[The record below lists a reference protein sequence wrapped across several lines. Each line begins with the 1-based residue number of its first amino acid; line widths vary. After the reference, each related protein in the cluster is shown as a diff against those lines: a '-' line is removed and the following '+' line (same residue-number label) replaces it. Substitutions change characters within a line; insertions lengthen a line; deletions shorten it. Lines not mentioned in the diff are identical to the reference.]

1 MHAGDFETAHVIS
14 DAVLAARDPTTRDDP
29 SLPYHLRW
37 VWDGSPL
44 DGCHVLVR
52 CYHGLGD
59 VIQFARLLPAVARRA
74 ASLHLEAPLA
84 LFPLLSQ
91 IPGIDRLIPFDTAQ
105 PTPQR
110 ACDVEIMEL
119 LHVLRLSAS
128 AVPPP
133 LIPQVPPLKL
143 ARRAT
148 GLCWTAG
155 EWDPAR
161 SISLARLYPACTV
174 PWLTPVSLQ
183 RGPTAEQAVVALFA
197 NPGDNSTD
205 IWRTARLI
213 RGVDLVVTVDTMVA
227 HLAGTLGIP
236 VWILL
241 RRDADWRWMQDRS
254 DSPWYPTARLYRQ
267 EIEGD
272 WEAPL
277 ERLAADLRHLAEG

>member
-1 MHAGDFETAHVIS
+1 MRAGHFEAAHVIS
-14 DAVLAARDPTTRDDP
+14 DAVLAARDPTSRDDP
-29 SLPYHLRW
+29 RLPYHLRW

-44 DGCHVLVR
+44 DGHHVLVR
-52 CYHGLGD
+52 CYHGFGD
-59 VIQFARLLPAVARRA
+59 IIQFTRLLPAVARRA
-74 ASLHLEAPLA
+74 ASLHLEAPPA
-84 LFPLLSQ
+84 LFPLLSL
-91 IPGIDRLIPFDTAQ
+91 IPGIGRLIPFDTAR
-105 PTPQR
+105 PTPPC

-119 LHVLRLSAS
+119 LHALRISAD
-128 AVPPP
+128 AIPPP
-133 LIPQVPPLKL
+133 SSLQASPLRL
-143 ARRAT
+143 ARRAV

-161 SISLARLYPACTV
+161 SIPLARLYSACDV

-183 RGPTAEQAVVALFA
+183 RGPGAEEAAAPFA
-197 NPGDNSTD
+197 NPCDNSTD

-213 RGVDLVVTVDTMVA
+213 RGLELVVTVDTMVA

-236 VWILL
+236 VWTML

-272 WEAPL
+272 WDAPL
-277 ERLAADLRHLAEG
+277 ERVAADLRYLAED